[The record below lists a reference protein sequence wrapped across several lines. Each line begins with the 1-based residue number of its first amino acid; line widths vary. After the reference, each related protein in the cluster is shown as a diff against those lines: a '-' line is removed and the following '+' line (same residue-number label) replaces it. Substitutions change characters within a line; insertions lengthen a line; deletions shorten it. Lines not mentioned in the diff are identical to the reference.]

1 MPREGAVIFR
11 ELVGKI
17 EVFGIECD
25 KCGRR
30 RRYHLYRLIERYGID
45 TPSQAIRLAR
55 RNHGELSAQAGEEF
69 ERSMRYSHVRYITT
83 KWALMSILGLGCVKT
98 CSDGSPSRQS
108 DQGHSGYFRRRRTTC
123 RTDSL
128 RPRLPE

>member
-45 TPSQAIRLAR
+45 TPSYSTGPTKSR
-55 RNHGELSAQAGEEF
+55 RIVCAS
-69 ERSMRYSHVRYITT
+69 
-83 KWALMSILGLGCVKT
+83 
-98 CSDGSPSRQS
+98 
-108 DQGHSGYFRRRRTTC
+108 RRRI
-123 RTDSL
+123 
-128 RPRLPE
+128 